1 MRDGKRQFAFYM
13 IAATLVAFK
22 ELVRFV
28 EGTQDF
34 VFFLAVKANIFVDW
48 HNAPFPLIIYQRQMN
63 K

>member
-1 MRDGKRQFAFYM
+1 MRDGKRQFAFHVLTTAL
-13 IAATLVAFK
+13 ITFE
-22 ELVRFV
+22 ELVRFI
-28 EGTQDF
+28 ERTQDF